1 MKYEEDKDK
10 LDAGYSA
17 LANAIVIQ
25 AVKDYRKAIR
35 HFDLFTM
42 GQIRYFF
49 HSQWFQMLTSIDGDR
64 LIKDIERRELY
75 EKQHVRNAI
84 KKCNQT
90 ENRKNK

>member
-1 MKYEEDKDK
+1 MYDEQGYVVE
-10 LDAGYSA
+10 AGYEA
-17 LANAIVIQ
+17 LANAIIVQ
-25 AVKDYRKAIR
+25 ACKDYRKAIR

-42 GQIRYFF
+42 GQLRYFF

-75 EKQHVRNAI
+75 ERAGNVRNAI
-84 KKCNQT
+84 KKCNQK

>member
-1 MKYEEDKDK
+1 MKYEEDK
-10 LDAGYSA
+10 LDAGYEA
-17 LANAIVIQ
+17 LANAIVLQ

-75 EKQHVRNAI
+75 ERAGNVCNAI
-84 KKCNQT
+84 KKCNQK